1 VYHVQVVVFI
11 INKHNFVNVQLINF
25 GMVYHVSNVII
36 LNILIR
42 IWRNVY
48 HVHLVWFMI
57 YIKVY
62 VLIVQVINHI
72 LMVKN
77 VQIANCLLIIINN
90 YVHVLV
96 VHILVYI
103 IHKLNNAN
111 VQLINSLLD
120 FHVLNVIILN
130 ILI

>member
-1 VYHVQVVVFI
+1 MYHVQVVVFI

>member
-1 VYHVQVVVFI
+1 MYHVQVVVFI

-25 GMVYHVSNVII
+25 GMVYHVLNVII

-77 VQIANCLLIIINN
+77 VQIVNYLLIIINN

-103 IHKLNNAN
+103 IHKLNNVN
-111 VQLINSLLD
+111 VQSINSLLD
-120 FHVLNVIILN
+120 FHVLNVIILS